1 VNGGYWKG
9 MYCDVNRNN
18 FDSIWLEIDSSCNS
32 CYTKFQNLPLKEKKG
47 IRDHIKPALT
57 EAILD
62 HHFPFQ
68 RIKGKLKKLGF
79 SGAAW
84 RSNYFRT
91 FMSTTQL

>member
-1 VNGGYWKG
+1 VNGGYLED

-18 FDSIWLEIDSSCNS
+18 FDSKWLEIDSSCND

-62 HHFPFQ
+62 HHFPSQ
-68 RIKGKLKKLGF
+68 RIKGKLKKLGKEG
-79 SGAAW
+79 SGVTSSQNVK
-84 RSNYFRT
+84 RK
-91 FMSTTQL
+91 